1 MSVGKVKEDNDK
13 KGEICKVIDVIMNP
27 NVVDN
32 VLKDANLQQFLI
44 ELLKS
49 YIHEKHKM
57 ELIGSFQNIYFTNQH
72 LFFFLIKIQRIH
84 NAKAKIQR
92 KKCGISK
99 SEGKEES
106 ENKTNE
112 QRRG

>member
-57 ELIGSFQNIYFTNQH
+57 ELIGSIQNI
-72 LFFFLIKIQRIH
+72 L
-84 NAKAKIQR
+84 
-92 KKCGISK
+92 KKK
-99 SEGKEES
+99 KP
-106 ENKTNE
+106 
-112 QRRG
+112 

>member
-57 ELIGSFQNIYFTNQH
+57 ELIGSFSKYYFKMV
-72 LFFFLIKIQRIH
+72 FIFCKKRIH
-84 NAKAKIQR
+84 NAKTEIQR
-92 KKCGISK
+92 KKC
-99 SEGKEES
+99 
-106 ENKTNE
+106 
-112 QRRG
+112 